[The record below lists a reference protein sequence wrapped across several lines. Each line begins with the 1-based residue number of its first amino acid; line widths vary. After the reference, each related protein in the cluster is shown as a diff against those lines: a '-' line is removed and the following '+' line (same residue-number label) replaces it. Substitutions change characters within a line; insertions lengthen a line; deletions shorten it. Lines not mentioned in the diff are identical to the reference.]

1 MARSVCFP
9 RVLCGAAAAAAAALF
24 VLIVQSLGAQSGF
37 VFDLHPRTP
46 LPLWTEKKMHSLGHN
61 HGPPASKRARGG
73 RPLKCAHSI
82 VKNQDTSWA
91 WKTQVGTSCSPTQVC
106 GLAREGPAAM
116 RSPPLQQSWPCVAT
130 QTAAWKQLSHL
141 GKFAEASLWHRV
153 DLCGLELIID
163 WEPERPPGLSPWKS
177 HQHRSSRCRLLG
189 DCR

>member
-1 MARSVCFP
+1 MRCRRRRCRRALCLNCPESRRPERVCIRSASPYSASTLDGKENAFI
-9 RVLCGAAAAAAAALF
+9 R
-24 VLIVQSLGAQSGF
+24 
-37 VFDLHPRTP
+37 P
-46 LPLWTEKKMHSLGHN
+46 LPWASSLKKSE
-61 HGPPASKRARGG
+61 GG

-163 WEPERPPGLSPWKS
+163 WEPERPPGLSPWKC